1 MEGRI
6 KLARRLREIL
16 GAVKKERPKNIDLP
30 IMIFAYFE
38 TNDAVA
44 TAIVRHYLVE
54 GGKTFD
60 LGRGYTA
67 AFHRAHVPGAK
78 DHLHFRLRGRD
89 LYSINR
95 DGTAHDASHGQKLHN
110 QVVDGMRALFPDFT
124 LPPNNIIE
132 SYLKTSARVLVEAAL
147 VGGRQMVPRQVII
160 TAMNKATI

>member
-1 MEGRI
+1 MVT
-6 KLARRLREIL
+6 RLRKYLDE
-16 GAVKKERPKNIDLP
+16 VKNEGTEHVTNS

-44 TAIVRHYLVE
+44 NAVVRHYLVE
-54 GGKTFD
+54 GGKTFN
-60 LGRGYTA
+60 LGRGYKA

-78 DHLHFRLRGRD
+78 DHLHFSLRGKD

-110 QVVDGMRALFPDFT
+110 QVVDGMKALFPDFT

-132 SYLKTSARVLVEAAL
+132 SYLKTSAKFLVEAAL
-147 VGGRQMVPRQVII
+147 VGGKQMVPRRVII